1 MISPTLGGEGIDIDR
16 CIITGEKDTRRAVV
30 LLVLGVTPSH
40 FGANLGGRRNAPSC
54 GKLFINISMPCIHAA
69 KIKNSWLDYN
79 APQNPQR
86 FMMKAVRVCY
96 EHQQL
101 SQLHNE
107 YALFS
112 VVASCDFSA
121 VNNLLDIRMNLIS
134 GVAHPL
140 AKKTDNA
147 NSQLINALM
156 NQHGTLIG
164 LQTMLCKK
172 PIQFPRCN
180 FLHFRAGTVHV

>member
-1 MISPTLGGEGIDIDR
+1 MNTNSFPNPTMNMPYSPLL
-16 CIITGEKDTRRAVV
+16 RAVTFRCCEPV
-30 LLVLGVTPSH
+30 L
-40 FGANLGGRRNAPSC
+40 
-54 GKLFINISMPCIHAA
+54 
-69 KIKNSWLDYN
+69 Y
-79 APQNPQR
+79 
-86 FMMKAVRVCY
+86 
-96 EHQQL
+96 
-101 SQLHNE
+101 
-107 YALFS
+107 
-112 VVASCDFSA
+112 
-121 VNNLLDIRMNLIS
+121 NLLDIRMNLIS

-180 FLHFRAGTVHV
+180 FLHIRAGTVHV